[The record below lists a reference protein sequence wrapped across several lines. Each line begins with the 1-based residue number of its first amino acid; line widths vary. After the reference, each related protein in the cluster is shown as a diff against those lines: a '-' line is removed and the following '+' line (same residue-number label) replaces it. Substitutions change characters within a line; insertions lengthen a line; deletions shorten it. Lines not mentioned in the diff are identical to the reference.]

1 MSLTNLSQTNAF
13 QVCVCEV
20 KIKIPVSL
28 EFSEYTTQLVFFFFP
43 LPPSRN
49 HHNHRHSFWFFFR
62 QVTDL
67 HGKWRKAR
75 KKNKPNK
82 PNQIKCARGCR
93 KSRQGFL
100 FHFLFLTEISTI
112 FTQIHTHSLLRSSD
126 TRYLLPNHTTRKEGS
141 GQKVTRACFS
151 VKEQN
156 KQTKKKK
163 KELRETT
170 YKINNNHNHLKGT
183 HTHSLTHTHTQY
195 EVGEKEAATTNNIH
209 VTNSSRK
216 NLKVHSTRT

>member
-1 MSLTNLSQTNAF
+1 MCKRLQEITTGVSFPFSFLNWDFNYFHTNSHT
-13 QVCVCEV
+13 
-20 KIKIPVSL
+20 
-28 EFSEYTTQLVFFFFP
+28 
-43 LPPSRN
+43 LPSSIF
-49 HHNHRHSFWFFFR
+49 RHS
-62 QVTDL
+62 L
-67 HGKWRKAR
+67 
-75 KKNKPNK
+75 
-82 PNQIKCARGCR
+82 
-93 KSRQGFL
+93 
-100 FHFLFLTEISTI
+100 ST
-112 FTQIHTHSLLRSSD
+112 RE
-126 TRYLLPNHTTRKEGS
+126 EGR